1 MNELA
6 ETHALVALM
15 SDDGLLH
22 ASTAILADQIPL
34 LLLLHHVTVVCDP
47 GALFLEEDDM
57 TTDRPIILI
66 GGIHGPEVLHRS
78 TTTTLPDTAAVV
90 HRGAVVSL
98 PSPLPIERKRTVPP
112 NLQQCP
118 PMLPL

>member
-22 ASTAILADQIPL
+22 ASTAILADQI
-34 LLLLHHVTVVCDP
+34 LLLLHVTLVCDP
-47 GALFLEEDDM
+47 AALFLEEDDM

-66 GGIHGPEVLHRS
+66 GEIRGPEVLHQS
-78 TTTTLPDTAAVV
+78 TTTTLPNVGAAV

-98 PSPLPIERKRTVPP
+98 PSPLPIERKKTVPR

-118 PMLPL
+118 PMLRL